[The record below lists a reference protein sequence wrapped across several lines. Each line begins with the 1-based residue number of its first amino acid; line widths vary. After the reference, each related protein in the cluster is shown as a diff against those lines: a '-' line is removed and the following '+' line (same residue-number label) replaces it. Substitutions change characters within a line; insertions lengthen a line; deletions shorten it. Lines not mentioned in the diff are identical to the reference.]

1 MIDQKMTRRRRLP
14 ERLMRARRWHR
25 AERGSLRAR
34 LWHLAVLHHRW
45 YDWGGVVMTLTGREF
60 CGNYDVPKG
69 RHMWYRVVNG
79 KFVTTYDYEDLD
91 RVKGGRA
98 AVDWKIF
105 DVQDDGHTVMMGYY
119 PGGPGGTTTFYGLD
133 RKELNLFLRWLLV
146 ECKLRG
152 EWFGVRRWLYF
163 KALHAHVERKIPFT
177 CQVTPDRG
185 SGGYDHWHCQLKR
198 RHEGKHRFNMYTWI
212 GSGFGV
218 EHEPADA

>member
-79 KFVTTYDYEDLD
+79 KF
-91 RVKGGRA
+91 
-98 AVDWKIF
+98 
-105 DVQDDGHTVMMGYY
+105 
-119 PGGPGGTTTFYGLD
+119 
-133 RKELNLFLRWLLV
+133 